1 MVEVPSAPKGG
12 RWPHRVARARADGQ
26 SLGEAEAAARE
37 RLVKKLADELV
48 RLKAPVALELGA
60 SMADY
65 KGLQYLAAGKR
76 VATLRRRLGDW
87 RRLAAWTAAQCGQP
101 GYPDL
106 QGFLAYLE
114 ARAGEPCGRTV
125 LRSAFEALGYME
137 EMGQVPTSARV
148 SATRLAASAVQELTA
163 GLEGSRGALRRQAQ
177 YLPVEVA
184 AAWEHVV
191 ACPDE
196 PAYVRIYP

>member
-1 MVEVPSAPKGG
+1 MA
-12 RWPHRVARARADGQ
+12 ARADGQ
-26 SLGEAEAAARE
+26 SLGEAEAAARV
-37 RLVKKLADELV
+37 RLVAKLAEELA
-48 RLKAPVALELGA
+48 RLNAPVAQELGA
-60 SMADY
+60 SPDDH

-87 RRLAAWTAAQCGQP
+87 RRLVAWTTAQGGQP
-101 GYPDL
+101 GYPNL

-137 EMGQVPTSARV
+137 EMGHVPPAERV

-163 GLEGSRGALRRQAQ
+163 GLEGSRGAQRRQAQ
-177 YLPVEVA
+177 YLPVEITA
-184 AAWEHVV
+184 A
-191 ACPDE
+191 
-196 PAYVRIYP
+196 